1 MIREYHAKGVP
12 FCHHLH
18 VPEVHPV
25 TGAKFCEREDA
36 GHVLKVIN
44 CCLLRISA
52 FSLII
57 LYFHV
62 LEDCKVY

>member
-1 MIREYHAKGVP
+1 M
-12 FCHHLH
+12 
-18 VPEVHPV
+18 

-44 CCLLRISA
+44 CCLLRMFA